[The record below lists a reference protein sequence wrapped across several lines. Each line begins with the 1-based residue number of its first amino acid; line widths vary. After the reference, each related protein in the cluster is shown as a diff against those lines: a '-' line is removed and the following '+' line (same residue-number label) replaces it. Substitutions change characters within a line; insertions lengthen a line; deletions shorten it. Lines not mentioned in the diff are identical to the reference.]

1 MCALGGKAEAKL
13 LELGCRH
20 FVTDVQRLRDER
32 RLGKLLGLDAGKRAI
47 GDKAAAGG
55 CSGNELRIDALATER
70 GFDQRLTLLDLAGT
84 GFGCC

>member
-1 MCALGGKAEAKL
+1 M
-13 LELGCRH
+13 
-20 FVTDVQRLRDER
+20 
-32 RLGKLLGLDAGKRAI
+32 LDAGKRAI
-47 GDKAAAGG
+47 GGKAAAGG